1 MLEQKSFESKNVDVG
16 HKNVETN
23 GNSGTSFLYSMKS
36 EEPSISTAPII
47 SPRKQTFEI
56 ENKINSTNKE
66 NHTSSSTTTNIME
79 IGWLFVHEYYA
90 FLNKQPSHLHC
101 FYGKNSCLIHGIE
114 GESVKTLFG
123 EMEINEKIESLK
135 YKNCKVTVTNVDC
148 QASKDSGILIQVV
161 GFMSSKVENDHD
173 ICLNVENPTLLT
185 KENLKDYPSSTSPV
199 ETLVE
204 EDISKPVFLESID
217 GSISSTGHVNTSDIS
232 NTSIPPITTDKADST
247 TFNLNVV
254 QTTAKNDLDDAVKK
268 SETDQS
274 IRSSSVSEQP
284 QQKSI
289 VKSITPNSTTSP
301 VTQKST
307 SSAQTIPNNTATTTK
322 NQIIKSPIPKPST
335 LPVTTTQPINNT
347 SQPATQINNDQSSL
361 VTSVVNQQVNNL
373 QKNATLQSTTFI
385 NDKASTKPQ
394 NYSEAAAKTLAKND
408 LPPPISTH
416 QSSKISPQVTKQHL
430 TTNANNFQNNNNV
443 QVGRPDQKHIESVQ
457 KKNPTDSTLSI
468 NQVTD
473 KSVDNKNSS
482 DFNQPQNNTN
492 QLIGNPKDTDQK
504 QLNDS
509 QAGPKL
515 PTPPVKTWA
524 SLAANGIDKWKN
536 DLLYDNTKGPL
547 STTTIKLQ
555 KRPSQQQQ
563 NRDNKENGDNH
574 DHSQDEQRLGV
585 RRVSETGL
593 SIYVKNV
600 KNGMTYHLLK
610 SKFSKFGKV
619 KHLDVVPTRNCAFVE
634 FFTSEAYQSALNAKT
649 LVVNTVT
656 LCIEE
661 RRPPQHYNSYNG

>member
-23 GNSGTSFLYSMKS
+23 GNLGTSFLYSMKS
-36 EEPSISTAPII
+36 KEPSISTAPII

-66 NHTSSSTTTNIME
+66 NHTSSPTTTNIME
-79 IGWLFVHEYYA
+79 IGWLFVHEYYV
-90 FLNKQPSHLHC
+90 FLNKQPSHLHR

-161 GFMSSKVENDHD
+161 GFMSNNDDEVPRKFVQTFFLATQTDGYYVENDHD
-173 ICLNVENPTLLT
+173 NCLNVENPTLLT

-232 NTSIPPITTDKADST
+232 NTSIPPITADKADST

-301 VTQKST
+301 VIQQRT

-408 LPPPISTH
+408 LPPPISAH
-416 QSSKISPQVTKQHL
+416 QSSKISPQVIKQHL
-430 TTNANNFQNNNNV
+430 SEPLVAESSV
-443 QVGRPDQKHIESVQ
+443 SPDQKHIESVQ
-457 KKNPTDSTLSI
+457 KKNPADSTLSI

-492 QLIGNPKDTDQK
+492 QLIGNPKDIDQK

-585 RRVSETGL
+585 RRVS
-593 SIYVKNV
+593 
-600 KNGMTYHLLK
+600 
-610 SKFSKFGKV
+610 V

-634 FFTSEAYQSALNAKT
+634 FFTSEAYQNALNAKT

>member
-23 GNSGTSFLYSMKS
+23 GNLGTSFLYSMKS
-36 EEPSISTAPII
+36 KEPSISTAPII

-66 NHTSSSTTTNIME
+66 NHTSSPTTTNIME
-79 IGWLFVHEYYA
+79 IGWLFVHEYYV
-90 FLNKQPSHLHC
+90 FLNKQPSHLHR

-148 QASKDSGILIQVV
+148 QASKD
-161 GFMSSKVENDHD
+161 K
-173 ICLNVENPTLLT
+173 
-185 KENLKDYPSSTSPV
+185 NLKDYPSSTSPV

-232 NTSIPPITTDKADST
+232 NTSIPPITADKADST

-301 VTQKST
+301 VIQQRT

-408 LPPPISTH
+408 LPPPISAH
-416 QSSKISPQVTKQHL
+416 QSSKISPQVIKQHL

-457 KKNPTDSTLSI
+457 KKNPADSTLSI

-492 QLIGNPKDTDQK
+492 QLIGNPKDIDQK

-585 RRVSETGL
+585 RRVS
-593 SIYVKNV
+593 
-600 KNGMTYHLLK
+600 
-610 SKFSKFGKV
+610 V

-634 FFTSEAYQSALNAKT
+634 FFTSEAYQNALNAKT

>member
-23 GNSGTSFLYSMKS
+23 GNLGTSFLYSMKS
-36 EEPSISTAPII
+36 KEPSISTAPII

-56 ENKINSTNKE
+56 ENKINSTNKVHYHQNLE
-66 NHTSSSTTTNIME
+66 KANDLENHNKLILTADSTDFTKNHTSSPTTTNIME
-79 IGWLFVHEYYA
+79 IGWLFVHEYYV
-90 FLNKQPSHLHC
+90 FLNKQPSHLHR

-148 QASKDSGILIQVV
+148 QASKD
-161 GFMSSKVENDHD
+161 K
-173 ICLNVENPTLLT
+173 
-185 KENLKDYPSSTSPV
+185 NLKDYPSSTSPV

-232 NTSIPPITTDKADST
+232 NTSIPPITADKADST

-301 VTQKST
+301 VIQQRT

-408 LPPPISTH
+408 LPPPISAH
-416 QSSKISPQVTKQHL
+416 QSSKISPQVIKQHL

-457 KKNPTDSTLSI
+457 KKNPADSTLSI

-492 QLIGNPKDTDQK
+492 QLIGNPKDIDQK

-634 FFTSEAYQSALNAKT
+634 FFTSEAYQNALNAKT

-661 RRPPQHYNSYNG
+661 RRPPQHYN